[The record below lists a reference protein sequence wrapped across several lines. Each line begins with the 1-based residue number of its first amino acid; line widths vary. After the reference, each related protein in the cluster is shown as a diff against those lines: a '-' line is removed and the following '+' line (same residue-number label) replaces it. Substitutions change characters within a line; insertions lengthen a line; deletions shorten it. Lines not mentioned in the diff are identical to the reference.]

1 MGLWVR
7 PVLNF
12 LGIKSGHR
20 FVQFPTLDQ
29 RCSEGF
35 CASTHTPMSKVQQ
48 LRRCFDGANGK
59 KPAPTMVTMMARPPA
74 MASAPH
80 RGTRLLFF
88 LRRRQEGSHNE
99 MSVTGDG
106 SELNWELEA
115 KFPPPDLTDSV
126 PEPRVPPSS
135 VPASTSQRV
144 WVAPASSSNGPL
156 PTNALQLLSGGGAS
170 S

>member
-35 CASTHTPMSKVQQ
+35 CTSTHTPMSKVQQ

-59 KPAPTMVTMMARPPA
+59 KARTDNGHDDGAPSRDGVCTTQRDEAFV
-74 MASAPH
+74 
-80 RGTRLLFF
+80 F
-88 LRRRQEGSHNE
+88 LGRRREGSHNE
-99 MSVTGDG
+99 MFVTSDG
-106 SELNWELEA
+106 SELNWELETNSL
-115 KFPPPDLTDSV
+115 PLT
-126 PEPRVPPSS
+126 
-135 VPASTSQRV
+135 
-144 WVAPASSSNGPL
+144 
-156 PTNALQLLSGGGAS
+156 
-170 S
+170 